1 MRLAAIDLGTN
12 TVRLLIVEA
21 GTGPGWRALEQT
33 QRVTRLG
40 EGLAASGR
48 LSEAAMTRTAETVI
62 EYAERAA
69 RLGAG
74 RVLIVGTSAVREA
87 ANGAAFAAALA
98 SATGHPLRVLSGG
111 EEARL
116 TLQGVLWGLAPL
128 PGAVVVFDIG
138 GGSTE
143 FVRARDGAVEVAVSL
158 RLGAVP
164 LAEDRAP
171 AAAVAARVRE
181 RLRRE
186 LPPAI
191 LGSGVDRLVG
201 TAGTVTTLAAL
212 DQGLAVYDPARVHGY
227 TLTRGAV
234 ERQQGRLAPLSIAEI
249 GQLPCLEPGRADL
262 IGPGIA
268 ITLAVLDA
276 LGVESLVVSEYGL
289 REGIVAEALE
299 PGRRLDTPL
308 PNA

>member
-21 GTGPGWRALEQT
+21 GTGAAWRALDQT

-48 LSEAAMTRTAETVI
+48 LSEAAMTRTAETVT
-62 EYAERAA
+62 EYSERAA
-69 RLGAG
+69 RLGAA

-87 ANGAAFAAALA
+87 ANGAAFAARLA
-98 SATGHPLRVLSGG
+98 SATGHPVRVLSGG

-116 TLQGVLWGLAPL
+116 TLRGVLWGLVPL
-128 PGAVVVFDIG
+128 TGAVVVFDIG

-143 FVRARDGAVEVAVSL
+143 FIRARDGAVEVAVSL
-158 RLGAVP
+158 RLGVVP
-164 LAEDRAP
+164 LAEDRAT
-171 AAAVAARVRE
+171 AAAVTSGVRE

-191 LGSGVDRLVG
+191 RGSGVDRLVG

-234 ERQQGRLAPLSIAEI
+234 ERQRARLAPLSIAEI
-249 GQLPCLEPGRADL
+249 GHLPCLEPGRADL